1 MMTEKAVWQ
10 PDPEFIKTTRLFQ
23 WMKTLGFSDYAD
35 FLKATTDD
43 IAWFWE
49 EAEKALGIS
58 WYKRY
63 SSTLNMDRG
72 IKWPRWYSGGR
83 LNAVYNAVE
92 KWAGQTDTAAK
103 TAIIW
108 EREDG
113 KTEQISFSSLH
124 DKIARAA
131 KGFTHLGISKGDVI
145 GIYMPMIPETVIA
158 MLAAAKIGAIFSPIF
173 SGYGAHAAAA
183 RLNAAEAKML
193 VTCDA
198 FVRRGNVI
206 TMKKEADEAVN
217 RSPSV
222 QKVVVCRLHDAD
234 VPWHETRDVDWDEL
248 MKHEPHERTEEM
260 ESSEPLMILY
270 TSGTTGQPK
279 GAVHTHSGFPIKAA
293 FDAGFGMDVK
303 QGDAFFWYTDMGWMM
318 GPFLIFGG
326 LINGAAI
333 LLYDGAP
340 DFPGPDRLWELVSR
354 HRVTHL
360 GISPTLI
367 RAMMQYGED
376 FLKKYDLDSLKAIGS
391 TGEPWNYEPWMW
403 LFRHAGKG
411 KLPIFNYSGGTEI
424 AGGILGNVPILP
436 IAPMTFNS
444 PLPGMAAH
452 VFNEQG
458 DEVIDEV
465 GELVLTK
472 PWVGM
477 TNGFWKEP
485 DRYENAYWSRWS
497 DVWVHGDW
505 AVRDEEGY
513 WTISGR
519 SDDVINVAGK
529 RIGPAEIESVF
540 VSHPAVAEAG
550 VIGVPDDLKG
560 QAVVCFAI
568 LRTGEQPSAHLKTDL
583 LKLAAETLGK
593 TMKPKAVYFVS
604 DLPKTRNA
612 KVMRRLIRAAYLHE
626 PTGDLSTLEN
636 PESYNEIARLSA
648 AEDL

>member
-1 MMTEKAVWQ
+1 MTEKAVWQ

-560 QAVVCFAI
+560 QAVVCFAV
-568 LRTGEQPSAHLKTDL
+568 LRMGEQPSAHLKTDL

>member
-1 MMTEKAVWQ
+1 MTEKAVWQ
-10 PDPEFIKTTRLFQ
+10 PDPEYIKSTRLFQ
-23 WMKTLGFSDYAD
+23 WMKSLGFSDYAD
-35 FLKATTDD
+35 FLKASTDD

-58 WYKRY
+58 WFHRY
-63 SSTLNMDRG
+63 DQALNTDGG
-72 IKWPRWYSGGR
+72 IKWPKWFSGGR

-92 KWAGQTDTAAK
+92 KWAGQKETAEK

-113 KTEQISFSSLH
+113 RTGRLSFSSLH
-124 DKIARAA
+124 EKIARAA
-131 KGFTHLGISKGDVI
+131 QGFKHQGISKGDMI
-145 GIYMPMIPETVIA
+145 AIYMPMTPEAVIA
-158 MLAAAKIGAIFSPIF
+158 MMAAAKIGAIFSPIF

-183 RLNAAEAKML
+183 RLRAAEAKML
-193 VTCDA
+193 VTA
-198 FVRRGNVI
+198 NSFKRRGNVI
-206 TMKKEADEAVN
+206 DMKKEADEAAD

-222 QKVVVCRLHDAD
+222 EKVVVCRLHDTAS
-234 VPWHETRDVDWDEL
+234 PWNETRDVDWDEL
-248 MKHEPHERTEEM
+248 MKQEPYEKTEQM
-260 ESSEPLMILY
+260 ESSETLMVLY

-303 QGDAFFWYTDMGWMM
+303 HGDRFFWYTDMGWMM

-326 LINGAAI
+326 LINGAAV

-340 DFPGPDRLWELVSR
+340 DFPEPDRLWELVSR

-367 RAMMQYGED
+367 RTMMLYGED
-376 FLKKYDLDSLKAIGS
+376 FRKAYNLDSLKAIGS

-436 IAPMTFNS
+436 ITPMTFNS
-444 PLPGMAAH
+444 PLPGMAAN
-452 VFNEQG
+452 VYNEHG
-458 DEVIDEV
+458 AETVGEV

-477 TNGFWKEP
+477 TSGFWKEP
-485 DRYENAYWSRWS
+485 DRYEKAYWSRWP

-505 AVRDEEGY
+505 AMKDGEGY

-529 RIGPAEIESVF
+529 RIGPAEIETVF

-550 VIGVPDDLKG
+550 VIGVPDNLKG
-560 QAVVCFAI
+560 QAVVCFAV
-568 LRTGEQPSAHLKTDL
+568 LRGDVRPSEKLKADL
-583 LKLAAETLGK
+583 LTFAGKTLGK
-593 TMKPKAVYFVS
+593 AVKPKAVYFVS

-612 KVMRRLIRAAYLHE
+612 KVMRRLIRAAYLNE
-626 PTGDLSTLEN
+626 LSGDLSTLEN
-636 PESYNEIARLSA
+636 PEAYHEIARLSG
-648 AEDL
+648 L